1 MRCAVAAALLLLA
14 PAAWAQ
20 PARQVA
26 PGAAAAAVDE
36 DEAAGIAFHRVRR
49 GDTLELL
56 AAEYYGDRRHKIY
69 IMIDNGLDHAR
80 PLKPGERLRIPV
92 SNDVTV
98 ALADTLPGLA
108 AQYLGDERRA
118 KYLAEFNGL
127 APDGTVAV
135 GMSITVPLRV
145 TYRAARREALT
156 EIAKSL
162 FADSKRAQLLKDYN
176 FLKRDALE
184 KGETIVVPIYL
195 RVHPSKR
202 RPPDAAS
209 IALLARR
216 TEATE
221 NARRQLPLA
230 HRAWDKGDYAVVKT
244 LLSELWS
251 ATRTHTSTPSWWSRS
266 APCWARRTSPSTSW
280 TWRSPTFAPC
290 SSARLDTRSARSS
303 TRPRCA
309 TCGARPAG
317 GWMIRRPRDSLRGR
331 SARR

>member
-1 MRCAVAAALLLLA
+1 MRCAAAVVLLLAA

-20 PARQVA
+20 PAKPEQAA
-26 PGAAAAAVDE
+26 PAAAPVDE
-36 DEAAGIAFHRVRR
+36 DEAAGIVFHRVRR

-69 IMIDNGLDHAR
+69 IMIENGLDHAR
-80 PLKPGERLRIPV
+80 ALKPGERLRIPV

-108 AQYLGDERRA
+108 AQYLGDQRRA

-127 APDGTVAV
+127 DPDGTVAV

-162 FADSKRAQLLKDYN
+162 FADSKRAQLLRDYN

-184 KGETIVVPIYL
+184 KGEAIVVPIYL

-216 TEATE
+216 TEAME

-230 HRAWDKGDYAVVKT
+230 HRAWDKGDYARVKS
-244 LLSELWS
+244 LLSELLVGDSYAYLDSELVVEIGILLGAAHIAFDEMDLALTHFRAVRKRAPGHALS
-251 ATRTHTSTPSWWSRS
+251 AFEY
-266 APCWARRTSPSTSW
+266 SPKVCDV
-280 TWRSPTFAPC
+280 WRK
-290 SSARLDTRSARSS
+290 
-303 TRPRCA
+303 
-309 TCGARPAG
+309 AG
-317 GWMIRRPRDSLRGR
+317 GRVDDSPPP
-331 SARR
+331 

>member
-1 MRCAVAAALLLLA
+1 MRCAIAAALLLLA
-14 PAAWAQ
+14 PVAWAQ

-26 PGAAAAAVDE
+26 PGAAATAVDE
-36 DEAAGIAFHRVRR
+36 DEAAGIVFHRVRR

-98 ALADTLPGLA
+98 ALADTLPALA

-209 IALLARR
+209 IALLSRR

-244 LLSELWS
+244 LLSELLVGDS
-251 ATRTHTSTPSWWSRS
+251 YAY
-266 APCWARRTSPSTSW
+266 
-280 TWRSPTFAPC
+280 
-290 SSARLDTRSARSS
+290 LDTELVVEIGTLLGAAHIAFDELDLALTHFRAVRKRAPGHALSS
-303 TRPRCA
+303 FEYSPKVCDVWRK
-309 TCGARPAG
+309 AG
-317 GWMIRRPRDSLRGR
+317 GRVDDSPPP
-331 SARR
+331 